1 MEIDDDRLYPG
12 RVFIE
17 NTLEAADTKVH
28 MSSRITVRYLQRAA
42 MAGFLIGLF
51 YVAYHATAATF
62 AAVQVGGVSL
72 VGFGKMLGSF
82 IFGWALVFIFFTRS
96 ELLTS
101 NMMVVSIAHYHRR
114 TTTRRALRVLA
125 TCFLGNALGGLVLA
139 LLLKCSTLVSGAVAT
154 QMAHAVE
161 VKLGYLDTAAGVGD
175 LFVRA
180 ILCNLVINVA
190 MLLVYN
196 GFVKDSITMTL
207 TMVAAVFVFAF
218 LGLEHSV
225 ANTVFF
231 LIVGLSQGIDV
242 ARAAGNVA
250 IALVGNF
257 IGGGI
262 LIGYYYAYVNNQRPR
277 SASVDPGSTGIGP
290 VPAES
295 VPAQSI
301 PAQSILAESVPAQSV
316 PVEEVTRT

>member
-1 MEIDDDRLYPG
+1 MEINDDRLYPG

-28 MSSRITVRYLQRAA
+28 MSTRTTVRYLQRAA

-51 YVAYHATAATF
+51 YVAYHATVATF
-62 AAVQVGGVSL
+62 ATVQVGGVTL
-72 VGFGKMLGSF
+72 AGFGKLLGSF
-82 IFGWALVFIFFTRS
+82 IFGWALVFIYFTKS

-101 NMMVVSIAHYHRR
+101 NMMVASIAHYHRR
-114 TTTRRALRVLA
+114 TTTRRASLLMLL
-125 TCFLGNALGGLVLA
+125 CFVGNALGGLVLA
-139 LLLKCSTLVSGAVAT
+139 VLLKFSTLVSGAVAT

-161 VKLGYLDTAAGVGD
+161 VKLGYLSTAAGVGD

-180 ILCNLVINVA
+180 ILCNFVINVA

-196 GFVKDSITMTL
+196 GNVRDSITMAL
-207 TMVAAVFVFAF
+207 TMVTAVFVFAF

-231 LIVGLSQGIDV
+231 LVVGLTQGIDV
-242 ARAAGNVA
+242 AAAAGNVA
-250 IALVGNF
+250 IALIGNF

-262 LIGYYYAYVNNQRPR
+262 LIGVYYAYVNHPRPKR
-277 SASVDPGSTGIGP
+277 DGSA
-290 VPAES
+290 PAK
-295 VPAQSI
+295 
-301 PAQSILAESVPAQSV
+301 
-316 PVEEVTRT
+316 

>member
-1 MEIDDDRLYPG
+1 MTADRLYPG

-17 NTLEAADTKVH
+17 NTLEAAETKGH

-51 YVAYHATAATF
+51 YVAYHATVATF
-62 AAVQVGGVSL
+62 ASVQVGGVTL
-72 VGFGKMLGSF
+72 AGFGKLLGSF
-82 IFGWALVFIFFTRS
+82 IFGWALVFIFFTKS

-114 TTTRRALRVLA
+114 TTTRRALHLLGL
-125 TCFLGNALGGLVLA
+125 CLLGNAVGGLVLA
-139 LLLKCSTLVSGAVAT
+139 LLLRYSTLASGAVAT
-154 QMAHAVE
+154 QMAHAAE
-161 VKLGYLDTAAGVGD
+161 VKLGYLSTAAGIGD

-180 ILCNLVINVA
+180 ILCNFVINVA

-207 TMVAAVFVFAF
+207 TMVSAVFVFAF

-242 ARAAGNVA
+242 AAAIGNVV
-250 IALVGNF
+250 IALIGNF

-262 LIGYYYAYVNNQRPR
+262 LIGVYYAYVNNPRPKR
-277 SASVDPGSTGIGP
+277 T
-290 VPAES
+290 ES
-295 VPAQSI
+295 LPT
-301 PAQSILAESVPAQSV
+301 E
-316 PVEEVTRT
+316 